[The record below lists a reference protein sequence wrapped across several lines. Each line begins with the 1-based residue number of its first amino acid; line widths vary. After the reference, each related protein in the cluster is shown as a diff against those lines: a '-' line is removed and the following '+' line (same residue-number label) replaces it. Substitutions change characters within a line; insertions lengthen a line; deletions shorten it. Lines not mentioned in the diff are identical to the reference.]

1 MNKRN
6 SILIICLIQLSI
18 FKAVA
23 INPQKMH
30 VVDCQKFSLEEKIL
44 AYSIQGILNRSE
56 PAVFLLCND
65 SWQSKTA
72 DNEWLSYLHQV
83 KCMEFDT
90 IPNLKELVDFA
101 LIRSEVKGF
110 TLYNPLN
117 INGQEAIVALNKASV
132 SDYLPVTENLFKS
145 ISKPNN
151 QYVIEDIRGK
161 WKTGSEAINYYVTEM
176 LPFASRKSAFS
187 YGYGQKSRGQG
198 GLDYAIAKKLFI
210 YKIDIRDQMEH
221 PYFVKVMSFVDAPA
235 AILGGWYSEGQDV
248 NFGYSS
254 GGNYALLS
262 DAACANL
269 SLLAAIPVKKKI
281 SFKQPKHD
289 LILDTTKYYVL
300 LQVNEGDTYKWV
312 STFMNSLWENQKRG
326 SFPIAWGIPPEII
339 DDIPVMLEYY
349 QETATNNDSFFAGP
363 SGAGYIWPNHTPV
376 DKYKAFSAHTQ
387 HCMNQLGLQS
397 VDIWGFSWK
406 QNQNFGKLAPNAK
419 LISGEI
425 YASDLDAGTNLWLDN
440 GQLVAVAP
448 KELWYEGSAKALR
461 MFAESKKTPYFI
473 PVYAGDYHNMPVPYK
488 FMDDC
493 QKNLDDRFVFVGVE
507 DFIDLME
514 QARKLNPI
522 TPADKNFVGTGIVSL
537 SSGKYFCGFHD
548 KTCYTGLI
556 ACRTVIGNWE
566 LFDLIKLKDKSVA
579 FQLKT
584 NGKYVR
590 ITNEKDGQILKADG
604 DAITAE
610 SKFRLINNS
619 DGTTS
624 IQALANGKF
633 LTDLNFAIPM
643 RLEKRNNS
651 INQKFRLEISK

>member
-1 MNKRN
+1 MNRLS
-6 SILIICLIQLSI
+6 SILIIFLIQLSI
-18 FKAVA
+18 FKALA
-23 INPQKMH
+23 ISPQKIH
-30 VVDCQKFSLEEKIL
+30 VIDCQKFSLDEKIL
-44 AYSIQGILNRSE
+44 AYSIQGILNRIE
-56 PAVFLLCND
+56 PTVFLICND

-72 DNEWLSYLHQV
+72 DNEWLSYLHHV
-83 KCMEFDT
+83 KRMEFDT
-90 IPNLKELVDFA
+90 IPSLKELVDFA

-110 TLYNPLN
+110 TLYNPSN
-117 INGQEAIVALNKASV
+117 INGQETIIALNRASV
-132 SDYLPVTENLFKS
+132 SDYLPVTENLFKG
-145 ISKPNN
+145 IFRPNN
-151 QYVIEDIRGK
+151 KLIIEDIRGK
-161 WKTGSEAINYYVTEM
+161 WKTGSEAINYYVTEIM
-176 LPFASRKSAFS
+176 PLSSRKSAFS
-187 YGYGQKSRGQG
+187 YGREQKSRGQG
-198 GLDYAIAKKLFI
+198 GLDYAIAKKLLI
-210 YKIDIRDQMEH
+210 YKIDIRDQEEH
-221 PYFVKVMSFVDAPA
+221 PYFVKVMNFVKSPA
-235 AILGGWYSEGQDV
+235 AILGGWHSEGQDV

-254 GGNYALLS
+254 GGNYALLT

-300 LQVNEGDTYKWV
+300 LQVNEGDTYKWI
-312 STFMNSLWENQKRG
+312 STFMSGLWKNQKRG
-326 SFPIAWGIPPEII
+326 SFPIAWGIPPQVI

-349 QETATNNDSFFAGP
+349 QQTATGNDSFFAAP
-363 SGAGYIWPNHTPV
+363 SGAGYLWPNHTPV
-376 DKYKAFSAHTQ
+376 EKFKAFASHTQ
-387 HCMNQLGLQS
+387 HYMSLLGLQS
-397 VDIWGFSWK
+397 VDVWGFSWK
-406 QNQNFGKLAPNAK
+406 QNLEFNKLAPSAK

-425 YASDLDAGTNLWLDN
+425 YASDLDEGTNLWLDN

-448 KELWYEGSAKALR
+448 KELWYKGSAKELR
-461 MFAESKKTPYFI
+461 TFAESKKTPYFI
-473 PVYAGDYHNMPVPYK
+473 PVYAGHYK

-522 TPADKNFVGTGIVSL
+522 TSADKKFVGTGIVSL

-556 ACRTVIGNWE
+556 ACRTVIGRWE
-566 LFDLIKLKDKSVA
+566 LFDVIKMKDKTVA

-590 ITNEKDGQILKADG
+590 ITNDKDGQILKADG
-604 DAITAE
+604 DTITPE
-610 SKFRLINNS
+610 SKFKLINNS

-624 IQALANGKF
+624 IQAVANGKY

-643 RLEKRNNS
+643 RLEKKNNS
-651 INQKFRLEISK
+651 INQKFRIENSK

>member
-1 MNKRN
+1 MKKL
-6 SILIICLIQLSI
+6 SFILIIFLIQLS
-18 FKAVA
+18 FFNALA

-30 VVDCQKFSLEEKIL
+30 VIDCQRFSLEEKIL
-44 AYSIQGILNRSE
+44 TYSIQGILNRIE
-56 PAVFLLCND
+56 PTVFLICND

-72 DNEWLSYLHQV
+72 DNEWLNYLHQV
-83 KCMEFDT
+83 KRMEFDT
-90 IPNLKELVDFA
+90 IPSLKELVDFA

-110 TLYNPLN
+110 TLYNPSN
-117 INGQEAIVALNKASV
+117 INGQETIVALNKASV
-132 SDYLPVTENLFKS
+132 SDYLPVTEDLFKR

-151 QYVIEDIRGK
+151 KSVIDDIRGK
-161 WKTGSEAINYYVTEM
+161 WKTGSEAINYYVTSTM
-176 LPFASRKSAFS
+176 PLSSRKSVFS
-187 YGYGQKSRGQG
+187 YGYEQKRRGQG
-198 GLDYAIAKKLFI
+198 GLDYAVAKKLLI
-210 YKIDIRDQMEH
+210 YKIDIRNTDEH
-221 PYFVKVMSFVDAPA
+221 PFFVKVMNFVNSPA

-281 SFKQPKHD
+281 TFKQPKHD

-312 STFMNSLWENQKRG
+312 STFMNSLWKSPKRG
-326 SFPIAWGIPPEII
+326 SFPIAWGIPPEVV

-349 QETATNNDSFFAGP
+349 QETATGNDSFFAGP

-376 DKYKAFSAHTQ
+376 ENYKAFASHTQ
-387 HCMNQLGLQS
+387 HYMSLLGLQS
-397 VDIWGFSWK
+397 VDVWGFSWK
-406 QNQNFGKLAPNAK
+406 QNLEFRKLAPEAK

-461 MFAESKKTPYFI
+461 TFAETKKPPYFI
-473 PVYAGDYHNMPVPYK
+473 PVYAGGKNTSVPYE

-522 TPADKNFVGTGIVSL
+522 TPADKKNVGTGIVSL

-548 KTCYTGLI
+548 KTCYNGLI
-556 ACRTVIGNWE
+556 ACRTVIGKWE
-566 LFDLIKLKDKSVA
+566 LFDVIKMKGKSVA

-584 NGKYVR
+584 NGKYVH
-590 ITNEKDGQILKADG
+590 ITNEKDSQILKADG
-604 DAITAE
+604 EAITPE
-610 SKFRLINNS
+610 SKFKLINNS
-619 DGTTS
+619 DGSTS
-624 IQALANGKF
+624 IQAVAKGKY
-633 LTDLNFAIPM
+633 LTDINFAIPI
-643 RLEKRNNS
+643 RLEKKNNS